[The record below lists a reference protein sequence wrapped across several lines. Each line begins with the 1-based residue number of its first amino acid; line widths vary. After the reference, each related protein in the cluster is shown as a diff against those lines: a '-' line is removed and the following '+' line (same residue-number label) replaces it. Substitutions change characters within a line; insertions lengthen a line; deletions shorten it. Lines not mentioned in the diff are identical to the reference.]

1 MSFSQ
6 LITFPRH
13 DKLIAFAFRKEFHI
27 RFPTVDIRNNSLH
40 TMAQHSGLDTD
51 IRHGLGHCRT
61 ILEVAV
67 KLLNQGLSESIIVGH
82 IVRNILGNLFLQY
95 CDCE

>member
-1 MSFSQ
+1 
-6 LITFPRH
+6 
-13 DKLIAFAFRKEFHI
+13 
-27 RFPTVDIRNNSLH
+27 
-40 TMAQHSGLDTD
+40 MAQHSGLDTD

-67 KLLNQGLSESIIVGH
+67 KLLNQGLSKGIIVGH

-95 CDCE
+95 CDCERSCVQYYRWLIFRVILSVMVYITIREKVLNFHCP